1 MQYFKKDAILKL
13 KPDIKVFYIEDSGE
27 GAVSYTVDDA
37 SNPTDEQIAAE
48 LTRLHN
54 AEPMRL
60 LREERDKKLAKCDW
74 RASSDL
80 TIPDAWKTYRQ
91 QLRDLPSGAN
101 PKLNAGYRLDLSSV
115 TWPTEPGG

>member
-1 MQYFKKDAILKL
+1 MQYFKKDAILSL

-27 GAVSYTVDDA
+27 GTVTYTDSDA
-37 SNPTDEQIAAE
+37 SNPTDEQITAE

-54 AEPMRL
+54 AEPIRL
-60 LREERDKKLAKCDW
+60 LREERDKRLAECDW

-91 QLRDLPSGAN
+91 QLRDLPSSAN
-101 PKLNAGYRLDLSSV
+101 PKLNAGYSLDLSSV
-115 TWPTEPGG
+115 TWPTKPGG